1 VTSDILAKFFTSK
14 WTTRKTNNGKLLR
27 KLLVDVEIQKR
38 REKFSPR
45 KISGDSKNDKDGRCH
60 VVMLGL
66 EFFSPLFPLWEKD
79 TRNEYT
85 RQDEDSHENPQ
96 NEFDAFPDNHA

>member
-1 VTSDILAKFFTSK
+1 
-14 WTTRKTNNGKLLR
+14 
-27 KLLVDVEIQKR
+27 
-38 REKFSPR
+38 
-45 KISGDSKNDKDGRCH
+45 
-60 VVMLGL
+60 MLGL